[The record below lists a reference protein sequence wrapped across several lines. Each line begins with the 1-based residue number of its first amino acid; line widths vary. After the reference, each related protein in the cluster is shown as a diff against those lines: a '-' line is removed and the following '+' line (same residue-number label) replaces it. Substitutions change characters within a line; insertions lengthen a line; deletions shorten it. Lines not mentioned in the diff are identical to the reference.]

1 VVGTALMVQPEVY
14 FVTKPGLIEDDLTVT
29 DADTKAF
36 LGAKRL
42 FFENQE
48 SASVD

>member
-1 VVGTALMVQPEVY
+1 MNDGEQISGE
-14 FVTKPGLIEDDLTVT
+14 F
-29 DADTKAF
+29 F
-36 LGAKRL
+36 FGAKRL